1 MSAPPSGSTNGSPSP
16 GFYPDPSIPGYI
28 RYWDGS
34 AWVPGTSRPEPKEGE
49 PFPDPPSGASGR
61 PAVPAPRAS
70 SPPEEPP
77 TEGESAPGSPVID
90 WDDPARLHGNR
101 PGSGAS
107 WGAEPSGAEPSDEAP
122 PNSLP
127 LASGSSAGAA
137 SDKADRPTP
146 AAERPTSERGLP
158 APRDAEP
165 TDSAPAATFPA
176 DAPPPEPQDATP
188 PAASAPGDVIP
199 ADDPV
204 PSSYAPADRAPST
217 ASAPRDA
224 TPADDPAPSHHA
236 PADRAP
242 TAAPAPPDAT
252 PTDALPTDS
261 PRADTLDPAP
271 DRATPDADPRAGWGA
286 TTRDPAPQRTG
297 TEGTSTPPSRGRK
310 APVPEDHTVTLGPAA
325 PGKSVGRKPAA
336 ENTVGLRRTPEQPAP
351 RPGPHAPEGTPPTAP
366 GGVPLQAAA
375 PHAAGPPGAPAQAAP
390 PAWGAPSSGLPGD
403 PGEQVT
409 PWRPPVANP
418 FESALQTTRP
428 AGLGR
433 RLAARV
439 VDLVPSLAVAAGGV
453 LLFLEPARDH
463 VQGKIDAVE
472 REGVTKQV
480 WLLDATTGV
489 YLAIVLAAL
498 LVLGLLWEVLPT
510 VRWGRTPGKKLFG
523 VRVLDVERQ
532 DPPRFGA
539 ALVRWLVYGVLG
551 VLVVGIV
558 NVAWCLFDRPWRQ
571 CWHDKLARTFVGRP

>member
-49 PFPDPPSGASGR
+49 PFPEPPSGTPGR
-61 PAVPAPRAS
+61 PAVPAPRVS
-70 SPPEEPP
+70 SPSEEPP
-77 TEGESAPGSPVID
+77 AEGESADGSAVID
-90 WDDPARLHGNR
+90 WDDPARLHGDR
-101 PGSGAS
+101 PGSAAS
-107 WGAEPSGAEPSDEAP
+107 WEAEPPGSEPSDEVP
-122 PNSLP
+122 PDSPP
-127 LASGSSAGAA
+127 LEVGSPTGSR
-137 SDKADRPTP
+137 SDEADRPAPT
-146 AAERPTSERGLP
+146 AERPTPERGLP
-158 APRDAEP
+158 APRDSEP
-165 TDSAPAATFPA
+165 ADSAPAATAPA
-176 DAPPPEPQDATP
+176 GARPPEPQDAAP
-188 PAASAPGDVIP
+188 SAASSPGDVLP
-199 ADDPV
+199 ADAPV
-204 PSSYAPADRAPST
+204 PPSHAPGDRAPSA

-224 TPADDPAPSHHA
+224 APVDDPAPSRHA

-242 TAAPAPPDAT
+242 TTAPAPRDAAPADAPPT
-252 PTDALPTDS
+252 
-261 PRADTLDPAP
+261 DPAP
-271 DRATPDADPRAGWGA
+271 ERATPNADPRAGWGG
-286 TTRDPAPQRTG
+286 TTNEPAPRRTG
-297 TEGTSTPPSRGRK
+297 NEGTSTPPGPGQK
-310 APVPEDHTVTLGPAA
+310 TPVPEDHTVTLGPVA
-325 PGKSVGRKPAA
+325 PGEGMGGKPAA
-336 ENTVGLRRTPEQPAP
+336 ENTVGLRRTPEQHAPAP
-351 RPGPHAPEGTPPTAP
+351 HPGSHAPEGAPPTAP
-366 GGVPLQAAA
+366 GGVPVQAAA
-375 PHAAGPPGAPAQAAP
+375 PHAAGPPGAPAQGAP
-390 PAWGAPSSGLPGD
+390 PAWGAPPSGLPGD

-418 FESALQTTRP
+418 FESALRTTRP

-463 VQGKIDAVE
+463 IQGKIDAVE
-472 REGVTKQV
+472 QEGVTKQV
-480 WLLDATTGV
+480 WLLDATTGA
-489 YLAIVLAAL
+489 YLALVLAAL

-539 ALVRWLVYGVLG
+539 ALLRWLAYGVLG
-551 VLVVGIV
+551 LLAVGVV
-558 NVAWCLFDRPWRQ
+558 NLAWCLFDRPWRQ